1 MKMEAPIQEDD
12 ANWKRKKR
20 IEKNEKTRIRSLGL
34 SLFKGII
41 RILSWVEET
50 NTSVAAVKETINSFW
65 NVEDEQKWL
74 LNFEESKFLIIEI
87 FIEGKQQRWRW
98 IQICDF

>member
-20 IEKNEKTRIRSLGL
+20 IEKNEKSRIRSLGL

-41 RILSWVEET
+41 RILS
-50 NTSVAAVKETINSFW
+50 
-65 NVEDEQKWL
+65 
-74 LNFEESKFLIIEI
+74 
-87 FIEGKQQRWRW
+87 
-98 IQICDF
+98 